1 MGGCIALDSPYF
13 SERERHDFIGH
24 VQNSD
29 LVFVLTA
36 LEVLNFHSADR
47 PFLRVIPIVLL
58 ANILARDAF
67 ASAGL
72 AISGWQREKAQKF
85 YPWPIVAWAPLRVLK

>member
-1 MGGCIALDSPYF
+1 MGGCIARDSPYF
-13 SERERHDFIGH
+13 SEREGYDFIGH

-29 LVFVLTA
+29 PSFCFNSPGGAQFSLSRSTLF
-36 LEVLNFHSADR
+36 
-47 PFLRVIPIVLL
+47 RVIPIVLL

-67 ASAGL
+67 ASVGL

>member
-1 MGGCIALDSPYF
+1 
-13 SERERHDFIGH
+13 
-24 VQNSD
+24 
-29 LVFVLTA
+29 
-36 LEVLNFHSADR
+36 
-47 PFLRVIPIVLL
+47 VLL

-72 AISGWQREKAQKF
+72 AISGWQREEAQKF